1 MLETLE
7 LDGKSI
13 IVTGGGRGLGRAM
26 ALAMAEAGAQIAIAS
41 RTEAQ
46 IDSVVAEITA
56 AGGEAIGIPTD
67 VTDSEQVNAL
77 VARTVE
83 AFGKLDGMFA
93 NAGIGGGTNAEFWE
107 YPDWAFE
114 EVLAVNL
121 KSTFYSGRAAA
132 KHYVGDGLLAYS
144 GFKAF
149 TK

>member
-46 IDSVVAEITA
+46 VFAVVDEINA
-56 AGGEAIGIPTD
+56 AGGSAVGIPTD

-77 VARTVE
+77 VAQTV
-83 AFGKLDGMFA
+83 D
-93 NAGIGGGTNAEFWE
+93 GIGVEGHRLLFPIIARRGDLLGVGGQDLLLQVRA
-107 YPDWAFE
+107 
-114 EVLAVNL
+114 
-121 KSTFYSGRAAA
+121 GRCPGQAAR
-132 KHYVGDGLLAYS
+132 
-144 GFKAF
+144 
-149 TK
+149 